1 MKFEHIKTGFEE
13 GINPSNDGRGWETRK
28 RVKLYLVQDGVELE
42 QLSAS
47 MSFDEDMSPKLT
59 IRENRMEIG
68 YGEYLQRSDGSI
80 ELKLTLV
87 GDTTMKSNN
96 LPGLTQLDVFIPAS
110 LRKD

>member
-1 MKFEHIKTGFEE
+1 MSFLSSV
-13 GINPSNDGRGWETRK
+13 NPSNDGHAHDDK
-28 RVKLYLVQDGVELE
+28 RRVRVFLVEDGMELE
-42 QLSAS
+42 QITAE
-47 MSFDEDMSPKLT
+47 MSFEDNLQPKLN

-68 YGEYLQRSDGSI
+68 YGEYVKKSDGSI

-96 LPGLTQLDVFIPAS
+96 ISGMTQLDVFIPAA